1 MGGPPPEAE
10 VLGTPAELGT
20 VCKIGGL
27 TQLNKLI
34 KETPALIVDFW
45 SPTCPPCMHIKPIF
59 ENAAKTNENENLI
72 FAAVDTSKVHDAPQA
87 FQVTGIPNFIA
98 FLNGKLYRNFKGANE

>member
-34 KETPALIVDFW
+34 NETPAIILDFW
-45 SPTCPPCMHIKPIF
+45 SPTCPPCMRIKPIF
-59 ENAAKTNENENLI
+59 ENAAKVNENENLI
-72 FAAVDTSKVHDAPQA
+72 FAACDTSKVHDAPQH

-98 FLNGKLYRNFKGANE
+98 FLNGKVYRNFKGANE